1 MNEKCD
7 YPYTCQ
13 NSLKSG
19 SVIASG
25 GFGKVLR
32 YENKAIKLI
41 RDATTCRDAQ
51 IEFSKMISMK
61 NAIRYA
67 RRKNLSK
74 NIRKILSRINSVQ
87 PLYFWNQS
95 FSYRYERFS
104 CGIVS
109 KFIKGIPLKD
119 LVETDENINL
129 SVLVLV
135 SMSTRRS
142 YLSLMDHTK
151 PLSVDNPPRYF
162 VMSLSDAKKFY
173 KDIHNFESAYGYFFQ
188 MGVIMALFIFLAKMV
203 PIDLEILL
211 GQNNKINM
219 LDFGMCED
227 IQDEYYK
234 DPNKIAELICHMGG
248 PLYTKDSMEFNEQFR
263 KGFIKASTEF
273 DIDKDFL
280 KKVVKAIES
289 FL

>member
-1 MNEKCD
+1 MSEKCD

-13 NSLKSG
+13 NSLKNG
-19 SVIASG
+19 TVIASG

-41 RDATTCRDAQ
+41 RDATTCRNAQ
-51 IEFSKMISMK
+51 IEFSKMIAMK
-61 NAIRYA
+61 KAIENA

-74 NIRKILSRINSVQ
+74 NIRKILSRINTVQ
-87 PLYFWNQS
+87 PLYFWDQS

-119 LVETDENINL
+119 LMVTDVDIN
-129 SVLVLV
+129 VLVLV
-135 SMSTRRS
+135 SLGTQTS
-142 YLSLMDHTK
+142 YLSLMDHNK

-162 VMSLSDAKKFY
+162 VMSLKDAKKFY
-173 KDIHNFESAYGYFFQ
+173 KDVHNFDSAYGYFFQ
-188 MGVIMALFIFLAKMV
+188 MGVIMALFIFLVKMV
-203 PIDLEILL
+203 PIDVEILL
-211 GQNNKINM
+211 SKNNKINI

-227 IQDEYYK
+227 IQEEDYN
-234 DPNKIAELICHMGG
+234 DPQKIAELICNMGG
-248 PLYTKDSMEFNEQFR
+248 PFYTKDSMDFNEQFR

-273 DIDKDFL
+273 GIDKKFAEEVM
-280 KKVVKAIES
+280 KETES
-289 FL
+289 LL